1 MLVSAVVRP
10 PPPRPTL
17 SADELGQGKIPFAG
31 SPRLPGSVDGHPQ
44 LADGQPFCKQL
55 PEIVLV
61 CNQHCLQSMIQKQY
75 VLFQS
80 GEVTGDTSTFKCK
93 SLDILML
100 QKSETSNNR

>member
-31 SPRLPGSVDGHPQ
+31 SPRLPGSVDGHPR
-44 LADGQPFCKQL
+44 LADEQPFYKQL
-55 PEIVLV
+55 PEIVL
-61 CNQHCLQSMIQKQY
+61 QHCLQSMVQKQY

>member
-17 SADELGQGKIPFAG
+17 SADEPGQGKISFAG
-31 SPRLPGSVDGHPQ
+31 SPRLPGSVDGHPR
-44 LADGQPFCKQL
+44 LADEQPFCKQL

-61 CNQHCLQSMIQKQY
+61 CNQHCLQSMVQKQY